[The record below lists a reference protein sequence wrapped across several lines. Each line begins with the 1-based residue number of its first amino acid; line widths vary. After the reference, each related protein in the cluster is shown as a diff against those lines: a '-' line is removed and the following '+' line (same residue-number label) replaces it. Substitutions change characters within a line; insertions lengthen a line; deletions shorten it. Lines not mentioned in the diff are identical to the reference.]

1 MSANILTAG
10 QAFKILL
17 QIHRRLEPSDKTG
30 VIGGQI
36 HAKTSMQLISC
47 RALFFSFIYQHT
59 SFIQVQDNIEKV
71 LRSHL

>member
-30 VIGGQI
+30 VIGG
-36 HAKTSMQLISC
+36 KSMQKQACKLF
-47 RALFFSFIYQHT
+47 RADHLFFSFIYQHT
-59 SFIQVQDNIEKV
+59 SFIQVQANIEKV
-71 LRSHL
+71 LTSHI

>member
-1 MSANILTAG
+1 MSANILTSG

-30 VIGGQI
+30 VIGG
-36 HAKTSMQLISC
+36 KSMQKQACKLFP
-47 RALFFSFIYQHT
+47 ADHLFFSFIYQHT